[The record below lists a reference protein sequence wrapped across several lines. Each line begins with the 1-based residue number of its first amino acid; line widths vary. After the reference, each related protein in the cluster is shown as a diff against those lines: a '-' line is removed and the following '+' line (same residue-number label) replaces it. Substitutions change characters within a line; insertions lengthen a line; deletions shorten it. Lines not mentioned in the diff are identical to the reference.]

1 MVDCERDHEM
11 VDHEMVDCER
21 DHDEMVDWEIIDDLS
36 ISIFLNMVRENK
48 KMIYFDM
55 KSHI

>member
-1 MVDCERDHEM
+1 MVDCVVDHDELVDCERE
-11 VDHEMVDCER
+11 
-21 DHDEMVDWEIIDDLS
+21 EIIDDLS
-36 ISIFLNMVRENK
+36 FSIFVDKVRENK